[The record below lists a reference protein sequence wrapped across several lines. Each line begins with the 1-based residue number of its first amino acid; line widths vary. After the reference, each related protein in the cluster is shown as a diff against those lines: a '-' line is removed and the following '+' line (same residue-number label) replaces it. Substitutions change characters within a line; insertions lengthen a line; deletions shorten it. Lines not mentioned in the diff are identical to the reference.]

1 MDHPNQNTML
11 LPASYAVISEEEMT
25 YLDGGQSI
33 YLGSAFNH
41 DIYFNT
47 DQFAT
52 FCQNAAI
59 NLFVLMTNY
68 SFRYIAG
75 RVQSGLSNG
84 LSLSG
89 TFYHTWD
96 KMNTWSRIASVGVAG
111 LAGVYVYSQV
121 MNVIRT
127 VTSIYSISGGGPLGD
142 ALDLFFSNLRLDDLF
157 FSGGLISLSFTFVPM
172 LLFNVVKTG
181 FNFVVSAY
189 DTIADLFHFS
199 HEEREM
205 VQYISDQQRREE
217 EKEQAQPAP
226 GPKPVF

>member
-25 YLDGGQSI
+25 YLDGGRSI

-127 VTSIYSISGGGPLGD
+127 VTSIYDQIVNPMPSFD
-142 ALDLFFSNLRLDDLF
+142 A
-157 FSGGLISLSFTFVPM
+157 
-172 LLFNVVKTG
+172 
-181 FNFVVSAY
+181 A
-189 DTIADLFHFS
+189 
-199 HEEREM
+199 
-205 VQYISDQQRREE
+205 
-217 EKEQAQPAP
+217 QAEGTAAA
-226 GPKPVF
+226 

>member
-96 KMNTWSRIASVGVAG
+96 KMNGWSKLALFGMGCRSGRCLCLFAG
-111 LAGVYVYSQV
+111 HERHSYRYKH
-121 MNVIRT
+121 
-127 VTSIYSISGGGPLGD
+127 
-142 ALDLFFSNLRLDDLF
+142 LRSD
-157 FSGGLISLSFTFVPM
+157 
-172 LLFNVVKTG
+172 
-181 FNFVVSAY
+181 
-189 DTIADLFHFS
+189 
-199 HEEREM
+199 REPHA
-205 VQYISDQQRREE
+205 EL
-217 EKEQAQPAP
+217 
-226 GPKPVF
+226 

>member
-1 MDHPNQNTML
+1 MIL
-11 LPASYAVISEEEMT
+11 RISALVIWTQLCYNS
-25 YLDGGQSI
+25 DSI
-33 YLGSAFNH
+33 IVYLGSAFNH

-127 VTSIYSISGGGPLGD
+127 VTSIYDQIVNPMPSFD
-142 ALDLFFSNLRLDDLF
+142 A
-157 FSGGLISLSFTFVPM
+157 
-172 LLFNVVKTG
+172 
-181 FNFVVSAY
+181 A
-189 DTIADLFHFS
+189 
-199 HEEREM
+199 
-205 VQYISDQQRREE
+205 
-217 EKEQAQPAP
+217 QAEGTAAA
-226 GPKPVF
+226 